1 MERDR
6 RLGCLYIV
14 LVCGSFWL
22 MIVYLLAV
30 RP

>member
-22 MIVYLLAV
+22 AIAWLLWA
-30 RP
+30 R